1 MCVCVYIYI
10 EGEGRCGK
18 KGDGG
23 RSVDSSFDF
32 VFKAQNLLLQIDLSV
47 RVCQSKELTRLAS
60 TAVVNSKYIFLH
72 ITNLTTH

>member
-1 MCVCVYIYI
+1 MCVYIYI

-60 TAVVNSKYIFLH
+60 TAVFLN
-72 ITNLTTH
+72 IYFFIIRT